1 MKCWIWVLENKS
13 PIALDVI
20 DKFVD
25 GAAVKKVGDFNF
37 EICKSTLDRM
47 ILVPEGKVC
56 STILQLYNEEAMV
69 VEPAGALS
77 IAALDFLKEEI
88 NLEPG

>member
-1 MKCWIWVLENKS
+1 MNNSLNS
-13 PIALDVI
+13 I

-25 GAAVKKVGDFNF
+25 GAAVKKLEKKHLPFVKN
-37 EICKSTLDRM
+37 TLDKM
-47 ILVPEGKVC
+47 VLVPEGKKC

-77 IAALDFLKEEI
+77 ITALDFIADEI
-88 NLEPG
+88 KR